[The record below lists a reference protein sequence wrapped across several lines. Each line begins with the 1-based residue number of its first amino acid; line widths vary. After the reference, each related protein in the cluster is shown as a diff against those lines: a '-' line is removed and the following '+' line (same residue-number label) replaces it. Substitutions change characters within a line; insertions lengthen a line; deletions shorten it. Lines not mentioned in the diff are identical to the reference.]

1 MRLSAATAIIFAG
14 LVSGC
19 SSSSSLDTIAPRPSR
34 ETTSSV
40 VLSAAP
46 VPAANVGARAAEV
59 TPPQT
64 IQSAPPQE
72 MLAWAGPVPEPKAFA
87 PAANTTTTTATMDMP
102 VPGAR
107 PVAFVAPA
115 NPVTQA
121 MPQGRSRIYGHRF
134 RDAKPINFGRA
145 KNPRK
150 MAVHGVDVSRWQGEI
165 DWPKLRTQG
174 ANFAFIKATD
184 GGDHLDPMF
193 KKNWRA
199 AKAAGLRRG
208 AYHFFYWC
216 RTAGEQADWFI
227 RNVPREPGALP
238 PVIDVEYN
246 GESSC
251 KRRLSPERVR
261 EKMQVFMDKLEA
273 YYGQRP
279 IIYTAPDFY
288 KDNLQGAFQNYPF
301 WLRAVAQH
309 PSKVYPN
316 RKWLFWQ
323 YSGSGLSH
331 GVDGKIDLNVFHGN
345 EDEWQDWLEARAS

>member
-64 IQSAPPQE
+64 VQSAPPQE